1 MSAVEHQR
9 LAELADFNFSIMYLP
24 GKNNIDAAVLSRLP
38 LDLNEY
44 MKDCTA
50 EMEKDT
56 ICAIQ
61 VVIHQGETFTPWMT
75 AVLASISI
83 AHSDPAVT
91 YLVFRQLTSEEI
103 QRVQ

>member
-1 MSAVEHQR
+1 
-9 LAELADFNFSIMYLP
+9 MYLP

-56 ICAIQ
+56 ICATIQ

-83 AHSDPAVT
+83 ARSDPAVT